1 MRWRRQ
7 RQPTPVLLPEES
19 QGWGSL
25 VGCCLWVAQS
35 RTLVRW
41 LSSSSR
47 TPKGDLK
54 TPISSAC
61 LIAKCST
68 STTQVALLHPC
79 MYTHGFMFSK
89 TFNKHLCFGYYD
101 HFQLHKV
108 VQFSSSVVSDSLWP
122 HGLQHTRPPCPS
134 PTPGVYSNSCL
145 SSQWCHPTISSSV
158 VPFSSLLQSFPASGS
173 FLRSQLFAS
182 GGQSI
187 GVSASASVLPV
198 NSQDLLPLGWTAVLK
213 VQGTLKGLFQHH
225 SSKALI
231 LLCSAKVVFVLKWEA
246 GFYWG
251 KRHVKMH
258 NATIYKLNQNK

>member
-1 MRWRRQ
+1 MFH
-7 RQPTPVLLPEES
+7 VNHS
-19 QGWGSL
+19 
-25 VGCCLWVAQS
+25 GCF
-35 RTLVRW
+35 
-41 LSSSSR
+41 
-47 TPKGDLK
+47 
-54 TPISSAC
+54 
-61 LIAKCST
+61 IASMY
-68 STTQVALLHPC
+68 V
-79 MYTHGFMFSK
+79 YTHGFMFSK

-182 GGQSI
+182 GGQNI
-187 GVSASASVLPV
+187 GASASVLPM
-198 NSQDLLPLGWTAVLK
+198 SIQDWFPLGLTDLLV
-213 VQGTLKGLFQHH
+213 VQGTLKSLLQHH

-231 LLCSAKVVFVLKWEA
+231 LWCLAFFIVQLSQP
-246 GFYWG
+246 YMTTG
-251 KRHVKMH
+251 KKP
-258 NATIYKLNQNK
+258 